1 MEDHP
6 WGRVV
11 ENYKGRVEEED
22 ICKCPSKW
30 LILVEPKPF
39 NLIKN
44 CIRPRSLQGSDSS
57 LPDQSPGQPA
67 KHQKG

>member
-30 LILVEPKPF
+30 LILVEPKTF
-39 NLIKN
+39 QSNYRIA
-44 CIRPRSLQGSDSS
+44 SS
-57 LPDQSPGQPA
+57 LSM
-67 KHQKG
+67 KFSHEKLHSST